1 MMAEHRTEDWEPTES
16 AQSSAPRHGFQGD
29 RALPPKAPLIPA
41 SLTIA
46 VSREAG
52 SRGSSIASRAGARM
66 GWQVFT
72 QELLEYMAHEGTIR
86 PRVIDDL
93 APEARRWVDTRL
105 TYLLEHQ
112 LLHASLTD
120 LARMVLTL
128 GVQGEVLLIG
138 RGAGFILPRES
149 TLHVRIIA
157 PRDARVAYISQ
168 WLRLPVEEAV
178 AQVNLRDTKRGEF
191 IATHFGRQANDIY
204 QYDLLLNSSLLGE
217 DLSAELIVQAARAKL
232 TARTGHTPL
241 DIVN

>member
-1 MMAEHRTEDWEPTES
+1 MMAEHKTEEWEPTES
-16 AQSSAPRHGFQGD
+16 AQPAAPRHGFQGD
-29 RALPPKAPLIPA
+29 RALPPKQPLIPA
-41 SLTIA
+41 SMTIA

-52 SRGSSIASRAGARM
+52 SRGSSIASRAGTRL

-93 APEARRWVDTRL
+93 SPEARRWVDTRL

-112 LLHASLTD
+112 LVHPSLTD

-128 GVQGEVLLIG
+128 GVQGEVILIG

-149 TLHVRIIA
+149 TLHVRVIA
-157 PRDARVAYISQ
+157 PRDDRVAYISQ
-168 WLRLPVEEAV
+168 WLRLPGEEAA
-178 AQVNLRDTKRGEF
+178 AQVTLRDNKRGDF
-191 IATHFGRQANDIY
+191 ISTHFGRQAGDIY
-204 QYDLLLNSSLLGE
+204 QYDLLVNSSLLGE

-232 TARTGHTPL
+232 AARA
-241 DIVN
+241 